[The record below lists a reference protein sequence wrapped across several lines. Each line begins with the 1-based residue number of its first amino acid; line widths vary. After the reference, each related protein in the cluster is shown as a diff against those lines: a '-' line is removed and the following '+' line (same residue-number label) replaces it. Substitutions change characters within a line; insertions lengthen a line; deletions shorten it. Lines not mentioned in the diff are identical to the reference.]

1 MKLQFIKGQLINNI
15 INEPNYKNFNY
26 MYIKTKKRDWFS
38 YKIAPWIVLY
48 KIITEENVKKSFL
61 Y

>member
-1 MKLQFIKGQLINNI
+1 MNLIIKTLII
-15 INEPNYKNFNY
+15 L

-38 YKIAPWIVLY
+38 YEIAPWIVLY
-48 KIITEENVKKSFL
+48 KIKTEENVKKSFL